1 MGKAIVLCLL
11 GLALAQGALATTIYR
26 TTDAQGN
33 VVFTDDP
40 ERGGEPVELAPLT
53 VIPSRDE
60 RRQAEPPRVEGV
72 TPRVNE
78 APGQPFMPYDTFR
91 IQSPP
96 HGADLPAS
104 YAGNLQVELDIEP
117 PLRPDHR
124 VRLLVDGRVSQTA
137 MHTRAFMLTNLE
149 RGEYVLQAELLD
161 AQGQIRHRTA
171 PVSLYVQRANVT
183 LPQDGDS

>member
-1 MGKAIVLCLL
+1 MGKAIVLSLL
-11 GLALAQGALATTIYR
+11 SLALVHEALATTIYR

-33 VVFTDDP
+33 VIFTDDP

-60 RRQAEPPRVEGV
+60 GRRSEPPRAEGV
-72 TPRVNE
+72 TPRASE
-78 APGQPFMPYDTFR
+78 SPGQPFMPYDTFR

-149 RGEYVLQAELLD
+149 RGEYELQAELLD

-171 PVSLYVQRANVT
+171 PVSLYVQRADAT
-183 LPQDGDS
+183 LAPGSDG